1 MATSLQK
8 HKLDLMA
15 NILRLDDVKKVKEI
29 AAFVQGLDA
38 SSTDEHLSLGELLRQ
53 GEEDI
58 SAGRV
63 YTWEETKNASMQ
75 AIKEGGEEY
84 KRRNGQKA

>member
-1 MATSLQK
+1 MATSLQQ

-15 NILRLDDVKKVKEI
+15 NILGIEDLNKVKEI
-29 AAFVQGLDA
+29 AAFVEDLENPKR
-38 SSTDEHLSLGELLRQ
+38 DERLSLDELLRQ

-58 SAGRV
+58 AAGRIS
-63 YTWEETKNASMQ
+63 TWEETKKAALQ

-84 KRRNGQKA
+84 RRRNGQTA